1 VMDLAPIINGWFSIA
16 AGLAVSVGATHS
28 VLGEVLIFSGLRH
41 GGIVPI
47 GARSGLLERQVRI
60 LWATWHLP
68 TIFSF
73 MVAAILIRFSVWPEQ
88 GEPQV
93 FVVQAIIATTSLSA
107 AIVFVATRGKHPGW
121 IGLLAIAATAW
132 RGLA

>member
-1 VMDLAPIINGWFSIA
+1 MDMPPVFNGWFSIA

-41 GGIVPI
+41 GGIVPT

-73 MVAAILIRFSVWPEQ
+73 LIAAILIRFSISPAQDEL
-88 GEPQV
+88 ER
-93 FVVQAIIATTSLSA
+93 FVVRAIIASTVLSSV
-107 AIVFVATRGKHPGW
+107 IVFVATRGKHPGW
-121 IGLLAIAATAW
+121 IGLLAIAVAAW
-132 RGLA
+132 LGLA